1 MNMNRRDFS
10 RLMAA
15 VLATDSFDTLLA
27 DDIEIGS
34 LPAYAGPWMPLF
46 NGTDLSGWTFFQ
58 DGVGET
64 DKTNAVV
71 VEQGQIRMLGPR
83 HTGGARPGFG
93 HIATVREYA
102 NYHLRLEFKFGD
114 ARFEPRLLSKRNSG
128 VLYHM
133 FPERDRVWPNSIEFQ
148 LEESDVGDAILI
160 NARCY
165 PGADLGGTPAWPN
178 QVPTDPR
185 PTFPRREGPRP
196 QIERQRVRKNGDF
209 EIIQD
214 WNKIELLAIGN
225 KAAHLVNGR
234 IVNTLYELEAQDV
247 ADRDVY
253 RPLTNGRIGL
263 EVEAAEVSFR
273 HVEIRQLGVG
283 SGTRSSAT
291 AAT

>member
-46 NGTDLSGWTFFQ
+46 NGTDLSGWSFFQ

-165 PGADLGGTPAWPN
+165 PRGGS
-178 QVPTDPR
+178 
-185 PTFPRREGPRP
+185 RRDAGVAQPGTGGSQANFSETGGSTTANRASACP
-196 QIERQRVRKNGDF
+196 QERR
-209 EIIQD
+209 
-214 WNKIELLAIGN
+214 L
-225 KAAHLVNGR
+225 
-234 IVNTLYELEAQDV
+234 
-247 ADRDVY
+247 
-253 RPLTNGRIGL
+253 
-263 EVEAAEVSFR
+263 
-273 HVEIRQLGVG
+273 
-283 SGTRSSAT
+283 
-291 AAT
+291 